1 MFFNESFT
9 SFHLGW
15 VEGVDFGNLG
25 DKVRMEFDGMV
36 IGAMRR
42 KLVMG
47 LFREDVCKVL
57 TPFWDDWFHQL
68 DILGDLGGDGGLVDL
83 FPS

>member
-1 MFFNESFT
+1 MGEFQEYNLSHSEMFFNESFT

-36 IGAMRR
+36 IGALRR
-42 KLVMG
+42 ELVMG
-47 LFREDVCKVL
+47 FL
-57 TPFWDDWFHQL
+57 
-68 DILGDLGGDGGLVDL
+68 
-83 FPS
+83 